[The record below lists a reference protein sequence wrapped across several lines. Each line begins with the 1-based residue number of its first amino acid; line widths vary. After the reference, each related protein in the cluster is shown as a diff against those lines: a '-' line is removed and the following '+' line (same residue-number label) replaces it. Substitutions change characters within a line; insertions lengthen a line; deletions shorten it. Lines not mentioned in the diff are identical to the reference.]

1 MFSLEVRKPVSEKV
15 ISEPVKGPDTEKSRQ
30 RGEQVQSP
38 KMGTLWWGW
47 TQTSLERMKL
57 VKQLVTRGE
66 KDQFGRNNPA
76 I

>member
-1 MFSLEVRKPVSEKV
+1 
-15 ISEPVKGPDTEKSRQ
+15 
-30 RGEQVQSP
+30 
-38 KMGTLWWGW
+38 MGTLWWGW